1 MADKLTRSLH
11 LVPPSLRLRSRYEE
25 ALFQA
30 VFERQFAAW
39 RKAGYGD
46 FIAVLCAEAYAM
58 LRDQAW
64 ANLPSEITAH
74 CSGLGFP
81 IAELLATQNRLGR
94 S

>member
-11 LVPPSLRLRSRYEE
+11 LVPPSLRSRARYEE

-46 FIAVLCAEAYAM
+46 FIAVLSGYSRIWWMRGEAAYP
-58 LRDQAW
+58 R
-64 ANLPSEITAH
+64 
-74 CSGLGFP
+74 
-81 IAELLATQNRLGR
+81 
-94 S
+94 